1 MKVKNLLEESGSEI
15 PKQNQQLP
23 VEIFSP
29 WANLIIRLKIPD
41 EVFQELENL
50 YDYTMKN
57 YKSFGEQLVGQIEN
71 EPEVTKEIM
80 EKFPKWSGFC
90 LETVKNYVIAQQGV
104 VLAAEPTKLLEF
116 RNEEILTKIN
126 TMWFVNQK
134 PHEYNPIHIHTNCK
148 VSSICYLKTPKQ
160 QVKGRKDHYQS
171 DGKVTFTNNT
181 GTDSNFSNAQASFEP
196 KAGDMYVF
204 GALQHHAVWP
214 YRSADPDDL
223 RVSLSFNADVTT
235 KNELERQNRE
245 MEKMFEGQKKIN
257 EQQKMKESE
266 NDKGLTDGDINK
278 SG

>member
-1 MKVKNLLEESGSEI
+1 MKVKNLLDESKTSKE
-15 PKQNQQLP
+15 PPMQLP
-23 VEIFSP
+23 IEIFSP

-41 EVFQELENL
+41 EIFQELENL

-57 YKSFGEQLVGQIEN
+57 YKSFGKQLVGQIEH
-71 EPEVTKEIM
+71 EPEVTQEIL
-80 EKFPKWSGFC
+80 EKYPRWAHFC
-90 LETVKNYVIAQQGV
+90 LDAVRNFVITQNNVSFAG
-104 VLAAEPTKLLEF
+104 EPDKLEAMK
-116 RNEEILTKIN
+116 RENILSKIN

-160 QVKGRKDHYQS
+160 QVKGRKDHYQT

-196 KAGDMYVF
+196 KPGDMYVF
-204 GALQHHAVWP
+204 PALQHHAVWP

-235 KNELERQNRE
+235 QKELDVMQKN
-245 MEKMFEGQKKIN
+245 MEEAYKL
-257 EQQKMKESE
+257 QQKMKGSE
-266 NDKGLTDGDINK
+266 NDKGLTDGDLNK

>member
-1 MKVKNLLEESGSEI
+1 MKVKNLLDENKISDK
-15 PKQNQQLP
+15 PQPQQLP
-23 VEIFSP
+23 IEVFSP
-29 WANLIIRLKIPD
+29 WANLIIRFKIPD
-41 EVFQELENL
+41 IVFQELEKM
-50 YDYTMKN
+50 YDYTMNN
-57 YKSFGEQLVGQIEN
+57 YKSFGTQLVGQIEH
-71 EPEVTKEIM
+71 EPEVTQEILQ
-80 EKFPKWSGFC
+80 KYPDWSHFC
-90 LETVKNYVIAQQGV
+90 LDAVRNFVITQNNVSMVG
-104 VLAAEPTKLLEF
+104 EPDKLEAIKREKL
-116 RNEEILTKIN
+116 LTKIN

-181 GTDSNFSNAQASFEP
+181 GTDSFFSNAQISFEP

-214 YRSADPDDL
+214 YRSADPDDV

-235 KNELERQNRE
+235 ITDLERQNKN
-245 MEKMFEGQKKIN
+245 MEQAFKEH
-257 EQQKMKESE
+257 QKMKESE